1 MRNAMRI
8 MKSRFM
14 SRPVTALAAVLAL
27 TASPLSEVKAQTTAG
42 VGVDYMGYAFEEG
55 LGGDA
60 AQLIMIPVAV
70 QFPAM
75 PGLSFDL
82 YGAWAEGRVER
93 NDTLFKLSGPVD
105 TGVRAAYQATPW
117 ALVTLGANVPTGDAT
132 HDGQEAIVASV
143 LSTDILGFREASW
156 GRGFAVTG
164 SVAVARSMGNFGL
177 GLAGAYSMRGKFN
190 PTAADEDFEYQPGS
204 EARVRLGLDRNFGN
218 STLTLG
224 GTFITYTQDQGNG
237 QNLFQAGKRFR
248 FDASYAFRMAAGVW
262 TLYAADLVRQSG
274 TQQLPNVD
282 NQGVPL
288 GTFSSIGTPKQNLA
302 VVGVMGAVA
311 LGGGFVFRPHVDF
324 KLQAR
329 EDSGGSDA
337 GSGWLV
343 AAGGDIPMR
352 IFGGRDFFPKAR
364 ILIGSLKDDA
374 GAGVRVF
381 GMEFKGTVVAAF

>member
-1 MRNAMRI
+1 
-8 MKSRFM
+8 MKRASSRG
-14 SRPVTALAAVLAL
+14 TAALAAVLTL
-27 TASPLSEVKAQTTAG
+27 TASPLFPLHGQTS
-42 VGVDYMGYAFEEG
+42 VGGGIDYMGYAFEEG
-55 LGGDA
+55 LGADA
-60 AQLIMIPVAV
+60 AQLFMIPVAV
-70 QFPAM
+70 QIPAM
-75 PGLSFDL
+75 PGLSFDI

-93 NDTLFKLSGPVD
+93 NDTLFKLSGPID

-117 ALVTLGANVPTGDAT
+117 ALVTLGANVPTGNAT
-132 HDGQEAIVASV
+132 HDGQEAIVASL

-156 GRGFAVTG
+156 GRGFAVTASG
-164 SVAVARSMGNFGL
+164 AVARSMGNFGL

-190 PTAADEDFEYQPGS
+190 PTADDQEFEYQPGS
-204 EARVRLGLDRNFGN
+204 EARIRLGLDRNFGN

-224 GTFITYTQDQGNG
+224 GTFISYTQDQGNG

-262 TLYAADLVRQSG
+262 TLYAADLVRQTG
-274 TQQLPNVD
+274 TLQLPNVD
-282 NQGVPL
+282 DQGTPL
-288 GTFSSIGTPKQNLA
+288 DTFTSVDTPKQNLA

-329 EDSGGSDA
+329 EDSGGNSA

-343 AAGGDIPMR
+343 AAGGDIPVR
-352 IFGGRDFFPKAR
+352 IFGGYDFFPKAR
-364 ILIGSLKDDA
+364 VLLGSLEDPA